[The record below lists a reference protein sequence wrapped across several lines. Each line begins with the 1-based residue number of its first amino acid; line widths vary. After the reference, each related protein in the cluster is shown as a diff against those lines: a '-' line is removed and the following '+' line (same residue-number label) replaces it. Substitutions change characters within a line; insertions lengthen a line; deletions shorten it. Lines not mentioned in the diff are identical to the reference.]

1 MKKYSPLLLSIL
13 AGVLLIIFAYRLDLW
28 SYHLRPSVS
37 ELDFSLGEQA
47 AWMLPAYLAEAL
59 LAGLLLAWSWLT
71 HLKVPNNRPAAVAY
85 LVLGLVMPVYG
96 IVIIEMSRAINSPGF
111 VIHYYVPP
119 FSLASFTSLWMV
131 VFGLQRL
138 VFGPSAV

>member
-1 MKKYSPLLLSIL
+1 MKKVSPFLLSIL
-13 AGVLLIIFAYRLDLW
+13 TGVLLVIFAYRLDLW
-28 SYHLRPSVS
+28 SYHLRPSAP
-37 ELDFSLGEQA
+37 ELSRSLGEQA

-59 LAGLLLAWSWLT
+59 LAGLLLTWSWFT
-71 HLKVPNNRPAAVAY
+71 HLKVPNNRTAAVAY

-96 IVIIEMSRAINSPGF
+96 IVIVEMSMAVNSAEF

-119 FSLASFTSLWMV
+119 FTLASFASLWMM

-138 VFGPSAV
+138 VFGQSAV